1 MEKSIDSAWVLV
13 QIQKKR
19 NEQNQRTQPKHN
31 TLF

>member
-19 NEQNQRTQPKHN
+19 NKQNQRTQQKHN